1 LVGLNKNENVERALN
16 LQMRTN
22 INWCENSSL
31 QIAKGKADIILLT
44 RIRVPKVFNIKIS
57 GNSLTINERIKYLC
71 VVIDNWRNFT
81 DHLEAANARAGAIV
95 GVLRGLLPNVS
106 SPSHACRK
114 LYYQVWELVV
124 LYAFMVRAD
133 ELGKVKN
140 REELIKAQRCALT
153 STSTAYRTVSHA
165 AVCVPTG
172 HAHAH

>member
-81 DHLEAANARAGAIV
+81 DHLEAANAGAGAIV

-106 SPSHACRK
+106 SPSHACKK

-153 STSTAYRTVSHA
+153 STSTAYKTVLHA